1 MRGITKEQK
10 KLIKDLQNYMQKRYL
25 AIVRYITSK
34 NAPNAEANIRF
45 LIKNEPDWFAEIEKL
60 REEKLWRKK
69 RKEFNSINMQKTE
82 IEQYMDKL
90 ENDIYLISDNINHFI
105 HKEVTSPLALKHK
118 TTHINNLRI
127 KLDELITIQNVLS
140 KYNEVANPPKP
151 RGRPR
156 KETDEKEKEIDNDQ
170 EELCNEDTNDTTK
183 EA

>member
-10 KLIKDLQNYMQKRYL
+10 KLIKELQNYMQRRYL
-25 AIVRYITSK
+25 AMVRYLTSK
-34 NAPNAEANIRF
+34 NATNAEANIRF

-69 RKEFNSINMQKTE
+69 RKEFNSINMQKSE
-82 IEQYMDKL
+82 IEKYLDKL

-105 HKEVTSPLALKHK
+105 HKEVSSPLALKHK
-118 TTHINNLRI
+118 TTHINNLQT
-127 KLDELITIQNVLS
+127 KLEELIAIQNALTCYTEES
-140 KYNEVANPPKP
+140 SEPRP

-156 KETDEKEKEIDNDQ
+156 KENNKEKENDNDQ
-170 EELCNEDTNDTTK
+170 EELCNEDTNGTTK